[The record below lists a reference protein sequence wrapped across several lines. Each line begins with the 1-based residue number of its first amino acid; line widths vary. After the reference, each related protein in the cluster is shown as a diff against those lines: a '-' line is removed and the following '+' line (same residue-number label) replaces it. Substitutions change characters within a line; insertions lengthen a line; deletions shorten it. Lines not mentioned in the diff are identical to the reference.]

1 MQLFCCESQSS
12 VLKKTEC
19 HGLSQ
24 IYWLSSTIKNTKSI
38 YSQSLPHVLVKAAYD
53 ASLIRARHC
62 DSLVANATKN

>member
-19 HGLSQ
+19 HGLSR

-38 YSQSLPHVLVKAAYD
+38 YSQSLPHVLVKATYD
-53 ASLIRARHC
+53 ASLIPCVQR
-62 DSLVANATKN
+62 